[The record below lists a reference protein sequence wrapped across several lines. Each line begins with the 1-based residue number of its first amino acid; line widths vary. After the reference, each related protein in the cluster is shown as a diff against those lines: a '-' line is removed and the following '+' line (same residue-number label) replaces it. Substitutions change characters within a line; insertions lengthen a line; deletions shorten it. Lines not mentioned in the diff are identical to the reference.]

1 MKTLLICIGKTN
13 ERYWQDAIEEYIK
26 RLRKYS
32 PFELIEIPDIRNTKS
47 MTEQQIKQTEGENIL
62 RTLNSDDYVTLLD
75 DKGQQYTSLQ
85 FADWYQQRMSS
96 GIKRL
101 VFVVGGPYGF
111 SQDIYK
117 RANNKLSL
125 SRLTFSHQL
134 VRPIF
139 LEQLYRA
146 NTILHNEPYHHE

>member
-13 ERYWQDAIEEYIK
+13 ERYWQDAIEEYMK

-47 MTEQQIKQTEGENIL
+47 MTEQQIKQAEGENIL

-75 DKGQQYTSLQ
+75 DKGQQHTSLQ
-85 FADWYQQRMSS
+85 FAEWYQQRMSS

-101 VFVVGGPYGF
+101 VFIVGGPYGF

-117 RANNKLSL
+117 RANSKLSL

-146 NTILHNEPYHHE
+146 QTILHNEPYHHE

>member
-1 MKTLLICIGKTN
+1 MKTLLVCIGKTN
-13 ERYWQDAIEEYIK
+13 EKYWQDAIAEYQK

-32 PFELIEIPDIRNTKS
+32 TFEFIEIPDLKNAKAMS
-47 MTEQQIKQTEGENIL
+47 EQQIKQKEGENIL
-62 RTLNSDDYVTLLD
+62 RTLNSDDYVVLLD
-75 DKGQQYTSLQ
+75 DKGIQHTSLQ
-85 FADWYQQRMSS
+85 FAEWLQLRISS
-96 GIKRL
+96 GIKRI

-111 SQDIYK
+111 SEDVYT
-117 RANNKLSL
+117 RANCKLSL

-146 NTILHNEPYHHE
+146 QTILHHEPYHHE

>member
-13 ERYWQDAIEEYIK
+13 ERYWQDAIEEYMK

-47 MTEQQIKQTEGENIL
+47 MTEQQIKQAEGENIL

-75 DKGQQYTSLQ
+75 DKGQQHTSLQ
-85 FADWYQQRMSS
+85 FAEWYQQRMSS

-101 VFVVGGPYGF
+101 VFIVGGPYGF

-125 SRLTFSHQL
+125 SMLTFSHQL

-146 NTILHNEPYHHE
+146 HTILHNEPYHHE